1 MVLSKLIVKF
11 AFFLNGFSL
20 YQNSKKLLYNLLQN
34 PDYPY
39 KKYLDVLMIFLIL
52 TSVAIL
58 VYGVRNPIPK
68 WMDIYDIYLVTF
80 CFLIE
85 YLLRFWV
92 HNDFHKAIVDEYKQS
107 RFLTKKFSVWV
118 PIKKTLKGKLEYITS
133 LTAIVDLLA
142 ILPAYRPLRILRIF
156 VLFRV
161 FKLLRYTKSIKQF
174 VEVLSDKKFE
184 LFTLLLLLVFIVLTA
199 GIALYVFEDKQNE
212 NIVTLFDAFY
222 WALVT
227 ISSVGYGDISPV
239 TQEGRAISML
249 IILSGIA
256 MIAFV
261 TSVIVS
267 AFSEKLDELKEN
279 RVVDNINKQD
289 EFLIICGYGQ
299 MTKVFLEQ
307 EQEIG
312 CSYIIIEKDRKKVDS
327 AIKSG
332 YNVIHGDASKYE
344 VFSRFNVNY
353 SNITLLCL
361 TNSDIENIY
370 ITLNAKS
377 VSKNIRVIARAT
389 EASMEKKFRLAGV
402 DHVLIPNKVT
412 SIMLL
417 TSINQPIVYN
427 GIRSILMGQDAA
439 HVDEL
444 RVEKRSKLV
453 GKKVGEIDFKLY
465 KILLIGIER
474 DSYSEFI
481 FNPKSDKVIEEG
493 DTLVM
498 MGRKISVEYFKE
510 RLR

>member
-1 MVLSKLIVKF
+1 M
-11 AFFLNGFSL
+11 
-20 YQNSKKLLYNLLQN
+20 QN

-39 KKYLDVLMIFLIL
+39 KRYLDILMIFLIL
-52 TSVAIL
+52 TSVGIL
-58 VYGVRNPIPK
+58 IYGVRNPLPE
-68 WMDIYDIYLVTF
+68 WMDIYDIYVVSIF
-80 CFLIE
+80 FLTE

-92 HNDFHKAIVDEYKQS
+92 YNDFHKAIIKEYNQS
-107 RFLTKKFSVWV
+107 EFLLKRFSLWV
-118 PIKKTLKGKLEYITS
+118 PIKTVLKGKLEYITS
-133 LTAIVDLLA
+133 LTAIIDLLA

-174 VEVLSDKKFE
+174 VEVLADKKFE
-184 LFTLLLLLVFIVLTA
+184 LFTLLLLLLFIVMTA

-212 NIVTLFDAFY
+212 NIGTLFDAFY

-239 TQEGRAISML
+239 TQQGRAVSML

-289 EFLIICGYGQ
+289 DFIIICGYGQ

-307 EQEIG
+307 EQELG
-312 CSYIIIEKDRKKVDS
+312 SAYIIIEKDKERVDM
-327 AIKSG
+327 ATKDG
-332 YNVIHGDASKYE
+332 YNAIHEDASKHE
-344 VFSRFNVNY
+344 VFNRFNIDY
-353 SNITLLCL
+353 ANITLLCL

-389 EASMEKKFRLAGV
+389 DASMEKKFKLAGV

-412 SIMLL
+412 NMMLL
-417 TSINQPIVYN
+417 ISINQPVVYS
-427 GIRSILMGQDAA
+427 GIHSILMGRDVA
-439 HVDEL
+439 HIDEL
-444 RVEKRSKLV
+444 RVSERSRLI
-453 GKKVGEIDFKLY
+453 GKEVREINFKLY

-474 DSYSEFI
+474 GSHSEFI
-481 FNPKSDKVIEEG
+481 FNPKADRVIEEG

-498 MGRKISVEYFKE
+498 MGQKISVEYFKE
-510 RLR
+510 SSS

>member
-1 MVLSKLIVKF
+1 
-11 AFFLNGFSL
+11 
-20 YQNSKKLLYNLLQN
+20 
-34 PDYPY
+34 
-39 KKYLDVLMIFLIL
+39 
-52 TSVAIL
+52 
-58 VYGVRNPIPK
+58 
-68 WMDIYDIYLVTF
+68 
-80 CFLIE
+80 
-85 YLLRFWV
+85 
-92 HNDFHKAIVDEYKQS
+92 
-107 RFLTKKFSVWV
+107 
-118 PIKKTLKGKLEYITS
+118 
-133 LTAIVDLLA
+133 
-142 ILPAYRPLRILRIF
+142 
-156 VLFRV
+156 
-161 FKLLRYTKSIKQF
+161 LRYTKSIKQF
-174 VEVLSDKKFE
+174 IEVLSDKKFE

-212 NIVTLFDAFY
+212 NIGTLFDAFY

-299 MTKVFLEQ
+299 MTKVFLRQ
-307 EQEIG
+307 EQEID
-312 CSYIIIEKDRKKVDS
+312 CAYIIIEKEKEKVDA
-327 AIKSG
+327 AIKNG

-344 VFSRFNVNY
+344 VFNRFNVDY
-353 SNITLLCL
+353 AKITLLCL

-377 VSKNIRVIARAT
+377 ISPNIRVIARAT

-427 GIRSILMGQDAA
+427 GIRSILMGQDVA
-439 HVDEL
+439 HVDEF
-444 RVEKRSKLV
+444 RVTKRSSLI
-453 GKKVGEIDFKLY
+453 GKEVGEINFKSY

-474 DSYSEFI
+474 DSYREFI

-493 DTLVM
+493 DILVM
-498 MGRKISVEYFKE
+498 MGQKISVEYFRE
-510 RLR
+510 SSI

>member
-1 MVLSKLIVKF
+1 MLSKSIVKF
-11 AFFLNGFSL
+11 AFFLEGLNS
-20 YQNSKKLLYNLLQN
+20 YQKSKSFFYNLLQN

-39 KKYLDVLMIFLIL
+39 KKYLDILMIFLII
-52 TSVAIL
+52 TSVTIL
-58 VYGVRNPIPK
+58 IYGVRNPIPD
-68 WMDIYDIYLVTF
+68 WMDIYDVYIVTLF
-80 CFLIE
+80 FLIE

-92 HNDFHKAIVDEYKQS
+92 YNDFHKAIVQEYNQS
-107 RFLTKKFSVWV
+107 KFLIKKFSVWI
-118 PIKKTLKGKLEYITS
+118 PIKKVLKGKFEYITS
-133 LTAIVDLLA
+133 LTAIIDLLA

-161 FKLLRYTKSIKQF
+161 FKLLRYTKSVKQF
-174 VEVLSDKKFE
+174 IEVLADKKFE
-184 LFTLLLLLVFIVLTA
+184 LFTLLLLLLFIVMTA

-212 NIVTLFDAFY
+212 NIGTLFDAFY

-239 TQEGRAISML
+239 TQEGRAVSMV

-289 EFLIICGYGQ
+289 DFIIICGYGQ

-307 EQEIG
+307 KLDRE
-312 CSYIIIEKDRKKVDS
+312 YIIIEKNKSKVEEATKD
-327 AIKSG
+327 G
-332 YNVIHGDASKYE
+332 YSVIHEDASKHE
-344 VFSRFNVNY
+344 VFNRFNIEY
-353 SNITLLCL
+353 ASITLLCL

-389 EASMEKKFRLAGV
+389 DASMEKKFKLAGV

-412 SIMLL
+412 NMMLL
-417 TSINQPIVYN
+417 TSINQPVIYR
-427 GIRSILMGQDAA
+427 GINSILMGRDVT
-439 HVDEL
+439 HIDEIKIG
-444 RVEKRSKLV
+444 EKSRII
-453 GKKVGEIDFKLY
+453 GKEVGEIGFKLS
-465 KILLIGIER
+465 KILLLGIQK
-474 DSYSEFI
+474 DSQSEFL
-481 FNPKSDKVIEEG
+481 FNPKPDRVIEEG

-498 MGRKISVEYFKE
+498 MGQKISIEYFKE
-510 RLR
+510 GC

>member
-1 MVLSKLIVKF
+1 MLSKLIIKF
-11 AFFLNGFSL
+11 AFYLDGSNK
-20 YQNSKKLLYNLLQN
+20 YQKSKRLLYNLLQN
-34 PDYPY
+34 SDYPY
-39 KKYLDVLMIFLIL
+39 KRYLDVLMIFLIL

-58 VYGVRNPIPK
+58 IYDVRNPMST
-68 WMDIYDIYLVTF
+68 WMDIYDMYLVTF
-80 CFLIE
+80 LFLIE

-92 HNDFHKAIVDEYKQS
+92 YNDFHKAIVQEYNQS
-107 RFLTKKFSVWV
+107 RFLGKKFTVWI
-118 PIKKTLKGKLEYITS
+118 PLKKILKGKLEYIIS

-174 VEVLSDKKFE
+174 VEVLADKKFE

-249 IILSGIA
+249 IILSGIG

-279 RVVDNINKQD
+279 RIVDNINKQD
-289 EFLIICGYGQ
+289 EFIIICGYGQ
-299 MTKVFLEQ
+299 MAKVFLAQ
-307 EQEIG
+307 EQEIS
-312 CSYIIIEKDRKKVDS
+312 CDYIIIEKDRKKIEV
-327 AIKSG
+327 AIKNG
-332 YNVIHGDASKYE
+332 HNIIYGDASKYE
-344 VFSRFNVNY
+344 VFNRFNVNR

-377 VSKNIRVIARAT
+377 IFKNIRVVARAT
-389 EASMEKKFRLAGV
+389 EASMEKKFKLAGV

-412 SIMLL
+412 SVMLL
-417 TSINQPIVYN
+417 TSINQPVVYN
-427 GIRSILMGQDAA
+427 GIHSILMGQDAA
-439 HVDEL
+439 HVDEF
-444 RVEKRSKLV
+444 RVTKRSLLI
-453 GKKVGEIDFKLY
+453 GKEVGEIDFKSF

-474 DSYSEFI
+474 DPYREFI
-481 FNPKSDKVIEEG
+481 FNPKIDKVIEEG

-498 MGRKISVEYFKE
+498 MGQKISIEYFKE
-510 RLR
+510 SSI